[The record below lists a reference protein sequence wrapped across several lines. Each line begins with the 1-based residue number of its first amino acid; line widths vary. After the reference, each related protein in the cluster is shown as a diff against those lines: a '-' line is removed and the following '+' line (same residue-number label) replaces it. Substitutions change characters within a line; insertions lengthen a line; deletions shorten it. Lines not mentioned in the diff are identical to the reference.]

1 MTIFFSLL
9 QLAILI
15 ALFVC
20 AQKSNQGW
28 GLALRRER
36 MLFDLFEAA
45 VTMASTPNSLTHEQY
60 ELAFKAYTTEL
71 KRQEKKPRF
80 WERVPSPGK
89 AWA

>member
-1 MTIFFSLL
+1 MTIFLSLL
-9 QLAILI
+9 QLVVLA

-28 GLALRRER
+28 ILSLRREKL
-36 MLFDLFEAA
+36 LFDLFEAA

-60 ELAFKAYTTEL
+60 EIAFKAYTTEL
-71 KRQEKKPRF
+71 ERQEKKPRL

-89 AWA
+89 VWA